1 MATLLMLRWYLLI
14 FGVIYFLI
22 VKKLSQELKHQ
33 KIILIYSVV
42 IQIFFLVYFFY
53 TSYQLM
59 NPKQLPIPM
68 EDFNRFAS
76 ILEYFY
82 LALSI
87 PLYSLLMYQLS
98 KKMSKF
104 LLIGVGIMLL
114 SLFYIAG
121 FIYILLTYGFAP

>member
-14 FGVIYFLI
+14 FGVLYFLI
-22 VKKLSQELKHQ
+22 VKKLSQELKYQ
-33 KIILIYSVV
+33 KIILVYSIA
-42 IQIFFLVYFFY
+42 IQIIFLVYFFY

-68 EDFNRFAS
+68 EDFNRFGS
-76 ILEYFY
+76 ILECFY

>member
-22 VKKLSQELKHQ
+22 VKKLSQELKYQ
-33 KIILIYSVV
+33 KIILVYSIA
-42 IQIFFLVYFFY
+42 IQIIFLVYFFY

-59 NPKQLPIPM
+59 NPRQLPIPM
-68 EDFNRFAS
+68 EDFNRFGS

-104 LLIGVGIMLL
+104 LLIGVGVMLL